1 VDKQYMKLQKT
12 IKRRASQNLLLSM
25 CCTFISLLGYGQ
37 ISSSIDSTA
46 IKIGA
51 ELLYKIEVKT
61 DSSTLVV
68 FSEEQTFL
76 PLEMINSY
84 AVDTTKKDGYYQFT
98 KTYGLTQFDSGVYT
112 IPRQK
117 INLGGKLFYTDSLE
131 VQVNPVLVDTTKQK
145 LFDIKPLT
153 EVEKSPSGFWGGFAL
168 FMLNFLSVSGLLY
181 WFVWRKKPLS
191 EAEKIA
197 ALKPYERAKL
207 ALEKLDEEQYFQNE
221 EIKTYYSDLTL
232 ILRQYLDEK
241 VYEQSLESTTDEL
254 VLRLKTLKEANQIT
268 LSPETIRNIE
278 TILKRADLVKFAK
291 SKPDFQLARF
301 DKSTIELEIDH
312 VKEGLPEP
320 TEEELLQ
327 DLAYREALAKAQK
340 RKKTKQAIAIAVG
353 VLLIALTGF
362 VIHSGFTNVKDT
374 VLRNPGKILLEKT
387 PWVRSEYGAPGVTI
401 STPVVLERQKV
412 ELAEEM
418 KGKAQVVSFAYAEVD
433 TPVDIIVNSSKFA
446 AQAGEDGKAKDVP
459 IDVLKVAEGV
469 LDRFEKS
476 GAKNIITRNEQFIT
490 PNGQEGVKTFGTGE
504 FLVGENLVKS
514 EYIIL
519 GFSTPNILQQVIL
532 TWTANDIYADQIV
545 ERILNSIEL
554 IKLKDDEK

>member
-1 VDKQYMKLQKT
+1 MKLQKT

-25 CCTFISLLGYGQ
+25 CCSFISLLGYGQ

-68 FSEEQTFL
+68 FSEEQTFQ

-131 VQVNPVLVDTTKQK
+131 VKVNPVLVDTTKQK

-168 FMLNFLSVSGLLY
+168 FMLIFLSVSGLLY

-340 RKKTKQAIAIAVG
+340 RKKTKQAIAIAAG

-374 VLRNPGKILLEKT
+374 VLRNPGKILLKKT
-387 PWVRSEYGAPGVTI
+387 HWVRSEYGAPGVTI

-469 LDRFEKS
+469 LDRFEKQ
-476 GAKNIITRNEQFIT
+476 GAKNIISRNEQFIT

>member
-1 VDKQYMKLQKT
+1 MKLQKT

-25 CCTFISLLGYGQ
+25 CCSFISLLGYGQ

-68 FSEEQTFL
+68 FPEEQTFQ

-168 FMLNFLSVSGLLY
+168 FMLIFLGISGLLY

-254 VLRLKTLKEANQIT
+254 ILRLKTLKDANQIT

-301 DKSTIELEIDH
+301 DKSTVELEIDH

-327 DLAYREALAKAQK
+327 DLAYREAIAKAQK
-340 RKKTKQAIAIAVG
+340 LKKTKQIIAIAAG
-353 VLLIALTGF
+353 VLLIALAGF

-418 KGKAQVVSFAYAEVD
+418 KGKAQVVSFVYAEVD

-446 AQAGEDGKAKDVP
+446 AQPGEDGKAKDVP

-469 LDRFEKS
+469 LDRFEKQ
-476 GAKNIITRNEQFIT
+476 GAKNIISRNEQFIT

-504 FLVGENLVKS
+504 FLVGESLVKS

-554 IKLKDDEK
+554 IKLKDDER

>member
-1 VDKQYMKLQKT
+1 MKLQKT

-25 CCTFISLLGYGQ
+25 CCSFISLLGYGQ

-168 FMLNFLSVSGLLY
+168 FMLIFLSVSGLLY

-340 RKKTKQAIAIAVG
+340 RKKTKQAIAIAAG

-469 LDRFEKS
+469 LGRFEKQ
-476 GAKNIITRNEQFIT
+476 GAKNIISRNEQFIT

>member
-1 VDKQYMKLQKT
+1 MKLQKT

-25 CCTFISLLGYGQ
+25 CCSFISLLGYGQ

-98 KTYGLTQFDSGVYT
+98 KTFGLTQFDSGVYT

-168 FMLNFLSVSGLLY
+168 FMLIFLGSSGLLY

-340 RKKTKQAIAIAVG
+340 RKKTKQAIAIAAG

>member
-1 VDKQYMKLQKT
+1 MKLQKT

-25 CCTFISLLGYGQ
+25 CCSFISLLGYGQ

-68 FSEEQTFL
+68 FSEEQTFQ

-168 FMLNFLSVSGLLY
+168 FMLIFLSVSGQLY

-340 RKKTKQAIAIAVG
+340 RKKTKQAIAIAAG

-418 KGKAQVVSFAYAEVD
+418 KEKAQVVSFAYAEVD

-446 AQAGEDGKAKDVP
+446 AQPGEDGKAKDVP

-469 LDRFEKS
+469 LDRFEKQ
-476 GAKNIITRNEQFIT
+476 GAKNIISRNEQFIT

-519 GFSTPNILQQVIL
+519 GFSAPNILQQVIL

>member
-1 VDKQYMKLQKT
+1 MKLQKT

-25 CCTFISLLGYGQ
+25 CCSFISLLGYGQ

-68 FSEEQTFL
+68 FSEEQTFQ

-168 FMLNFLSVSGLLY
+168 FMLIFLSVSGLLY

-340 RKKTKQAIAIAVG
+340 RKKTKQAIAIAAG

-469 LDRFEKS
+469 LDRFEKQ
-476 GAKNIITRNEQFIT
+476 GAKNIISRNEQFIT

>member
-1 VDKQYMKLQKT
+1 MKLQKT

-25 CCTFISLLGYGQ
+25 CCSFISLLGYGQ

-168 FMLNFLSVSGLLY
+168 FMLIFLSISGLLY

-340 RKKTKQAIAIAVG
+340 RKKTKQAIAIAAG

>member
-1 VDKQYMKLQKT
+1 MKIQKT

-25 CCTFISLLGYGQ
+25 CCSFISLLGYGQ

-51 ELLYKIEVKT
+51 ELLYKIEVKI

-68 FSEEQTFL
+68 FSEEQTFQ

-168 FMLNFLSVSGLLY
+168 FMLIFLSISGLLY

-241 VYEQSLESTTDEL
+241 VYESSLESTTDEL

-340 RKKTKQAIAIAVG
+340 RKKTKQTIAIAAG

-418 KGKAQVVSFAYAEVD
+418 KGKAQVVSFAFAEVD

-446 AQAGEDGKAKDVP
+446 AQAGEDGNAKDVP

-469 LDRFEKS
+469 LDRFEKQ
-476 GAKNIITRNEQFIT
+476 GAKNIISRNEQFIT

>member
-1 VDKQYMKLQKT
+1 MKLQKT

-25 CCTFISLLGYGQ
+25 CCSFISLLGYGQ

-68 FSEEQTFL
+68 FSEEQTFQ

-168 FMLNFLSVSGLLY
+168 FMLIFLSVSGLLY

-340 RKKTKQAIAIAVG
+340 RKKTKQAIAIAAG

-469 LDRFEKS
+469 LDRFEKQ

>member
-1 VDKQYMKLQKT
+1 MKLQKT

-25 CCTFISLLGYGQ
+25 CCSFISLLGYGQ

-98 KTYGLTQFDSGVYT
+98 KTFGLTQFDSGVYT

-168 FMLNFLSVSGLLY
+168 FMLIFLGSSGLLY

-312 VKEGLPEP
+312 VK
-320 TEEELLQ
+320 
-327 DLAYREALAKAQK
+327 
-340 RKKTKQAIAIAVG
+340 
-353 VLLIALTGF
+353 
-362 VIHSGFTNVKDT
+362 
-374 VLRNPGKILLEKT
+374 
-387 PWVRSEYGAPGVTI
+387 
-401 STPVVLERQKV
+401 
-412 ELAEEM
+412 
-418 KGKAQVVSFAYAEVD
+418 
-433 TPVDIIVNSSKFA
+433 
-446 AQAGEDGKAKDVP
+446 
-459 IDVLKVAEGV
+459 
-469 LDRFEKS
+469 
-476 GAKNIITRNEQFIT
+476 
-490 PNGQEGVKTFGTGE
+490 
-504 FLVGENLVKS
+504 
-514 EYIIL
+514 
-519 GFSTPNILQQVIL
+519 
-532 TWTANDIYADQIV
+532 
-545 ERILNSIEL
+545 
-554 IKLKDDEK
+554 